1 MRLKIAVLAG
11 DGIGPEVTREAT
23 NILHAVAELGGH
35 HFPFVPGLIGGI
47 AITETG
53 SPLPTATLDAC
64 LESDAVLLGAVGDN
78 KFNDLPPDKRPEAGL
93 LQIRQ
98 ALGGFA
104 NLRPSIGYPAL
115 AENSPLRP
123 EVTKDVDILFVRELL
138 GGLYFGA
145 PRWWNKEAETAINT
159 MVYTKAEVVRVAKV
173 AFELASK
180 RKKKVTSVDKA
191 NVLEV
196 SQLWRATVTEVA
208 KEFPAVTLE
217 HQLVDSM
224 AMHLMNI
231 PRNFDVV
238 LTENLFGD
246 ILSDEAAVITGSLG
260 MLPSATIGGT
270 VNLYEPVHGSAPDI
284 AGTGKANPL
293 GAILTAAMVLRHS
306 AGLERDANAI
316 EAAVVKVLDAGHRTA
331 DIARGN
337 AVGQHLVSTTEMGKL
352 VHQALAQSID
362 QRQAM
367 HAVKPRRANAHHRF
381 TTSISMNNKS
391 GLKTA
396 FDLIACDRCKSVLSL
411 CSCLYC
417 ASI

>member
-1 MRLKIAVLAG
+1 MKLKIAVLAG
-11 DGIGPEVTREAT
+11 DGIGPEVTQQAT
-23 NILHAVAELGGH
+23 NILRAVAELGGH
-35 HFPFVPGLIGGI
+35 DFVFTEGLIGGI

-53 SPLPTATLDAC
+53 SPLPTATLDTA

-78 KFNDLPPDKRPEAGL
+78 KFSALPPDKRPEAGL

-104 NLRPSIGYPAL
+104 NLRPSIAYTAL
-115 AENSPLRP
+115 ADSSPLRP
-123 EVTKDVDILFVRELL
+123 EVTKDVDILFVGELL

-145 PRWWNKEAETAINT
+145 PRWWDHETNEAINT
-159 MVYTKAEVVRVAKV
+159 MRYTKAEVVRVARV

-180 RKKKVTSVDKA
+180 RRQKVTSVDKA

-208 KEFPAVTLE
+208 KDYPSVTLE

-224 AMHLMNI
+224 AMHIMNI

-246 ILSDEAAVITGSLG
+246 ILSDEAGVITGSLG
-260 MLPSATIGGT
+260 MLPSATIGGS

-306 AGLERDANAI
+306 ANLEQDARAI
-316 EAAVVKVLDAGHRTA
+316 EVAVHKVLNAGYRTA
-331 DIARGN
+331 DIARGQQP
-337 AVGQHLVSTTEMGKL
+337 GQTPVSTQEMGKL
-352 VHQALAQSID
+352 VHQALTESID
-362 QRQAM
+362 RRQAM
-367 HAVKPRRANAHHRF
+367 HAV
-381 TTSISMNNKS
+381 
-391 GLKTA
+391 
-396 FDLIACDRCKSVLSL
+396 
-411 CSCLYC
+411 
-417 ASI
+417 

>member
-11 DGIGPEVTREAT
+11 DGIGPEVTAEAT
-23 NILHAVAELGGH
+23 SVLEAVAEFGGH
-35 HFPFVPGLIGGI
+35 EFTFVPGLIGGI

-53 SPLPTATLDAC
+53 GPLPQATLDIA
-64 LESDAVLLGAVGDN
+64 LDSDAVLLGAVGDN
-78 KFNDLPPDKRPEAGL
+78 KFNALPPEKRPEAGL

-104 NLRPSIGYPAL
+104 NLRPSVAYPAL

-123 EVTKDVDILFVRELL
+123 EVTKGADILFVRELL

-145 PRWWNKEAETAINT
+145 PRWWNREDQEAINT
-159 MVYTKAEVVRVAKV
+159 MRYTRGEVVRVAKV
-173 AFELASK
+173 AFELAGK

-208 KEFPAVTLE
+208 KEYPEVTLE

-224 AMHLMNI
+224 AMHLMNT
-231 PRNFDVV
+231 PRSFDVV

-246 ILSDEAAVITGSLG
+246 ILSDESGVITGSLG
-260 MLPSATIGGT
+260 MLPSATIGGK

-306 AGLERDANAI
+306 GGLETDAAAI
-316 EAAVVKVLDAGHRTA
+316 EAAVAQVLEAGHRTA
-331 DIARGN
+331 DIARGG
-337 AVGQHLVSTTEMGKL
+337 AAGQQVASTHEMGKL
-352 VHQALAQSID
+352 VHEALAQALD
-362 QRQAM
+362 RRQSM
-367 HAVKPRRANAHHRF
+367 HAV
-381 TTSISMNNKS
+381 
-391 GLKTA
+391 
-396 FDLIACDRCKSVLSL
+396 
-411 CSCLYC
+411 
-417 ASI
+417 

>member
-23 NILHAVAELGGH
+23 NILRAVAELGGH
-35 HFPFVPGLIGGI
+35 DFTFSEALIGGV
-47 AITETG
+47 AITASG
-53 SPLPTATLDAC
+53 SPLPTATLDLA

-78 KFNDLPPDKRPEAGL
+78 KFNSLTPDKRPEAGL

-104 NLRPSIGYPAL
+104 NLRPSIAYKGLSAS
-115 AENSPLRP
+115 SPLRP
-123 EVTKDVDILFVRELL
+123 EVTEGVDILFVRELL

-145 PRWWNKEAETAINT
+145 PRWWNKDADAPGGGEAINT
-159 MVYTKAEVVRVAKV
+159 MRYTKAEVVRVARI
-173 AFELASK
+173 AFELAAK
-180 RKKKVTSVDKA
+180 RRGKVTSVDKA

-196 SQLWRATVTEVA
+196 SQLWRAAVTEVA
-208 KEFPAVTLE
+208 AEFPGVTLE

-224 AMHLMNI
+224 AMHIMNT

-246 ILSDEAAVITGSLG
+246 ILSDEAGVITGSLG
-260 MLPSATIGGT
+260 MLPSATIGGA

-306 AGLERDANAI
+306 AHLEADAR
-316 EAAVVKVLDAGHRTA
+316 AVELAVHKVLDAGYRTA
-331 DIARGN
+331 DIARGQQP
-337 AVGQHLVSTTEMGKL
+337 GQTPVTITLVSTIQMGKL
-352 VHQALAQSID
+352 VHQALAESID
-362 QRQAM
+362 RRQAM
-367 HAVKPRRANAHHRF
+367 HAV
-381 TTSISMNNKS
+381 
-391 GLKTA
+391 
-396 FDLIACDRCKSVLSL
+396 
-411 CSCLYC
+411 
-417 ASI
+417 

>member
-23 NILHAVAELGGH
+23 NILRAVAELGGH
-35 HFPFVPGLIGGI
+35 DFTFVEGLIGGI

-53 SPLPTATLDAC
+53 SPLPTATLDAA
-64 LESDAVLLGAVGDN
+64 LECDAVLLGAVGDN
-78 KFNDLPPDKRPEAGL
+78 KFNALPPDKRPEAGL

-104 NLRPSIGYPAL
+104 NLRPSIAYTAL
-115 AENSPLRP
+115 SESSPLRP

-145 PRWWNKEAETAINT
+145 PRWWNKETDEAINT
-159 MVYTKAEVVRVAKV
+159 MRYTKSEVVRVARI
-173 AFELASK
+173 AFELAGK
-180 RKKKVTSVDKA
+180 RRNKVTSVDKA

-208 KEFPAVTLE
+208 KDYPAVTLE

-224 AMHLMNI
+224 AMHIMNI

-246 ILSDEAAVITGSLG
+246 ILSDEAGVITGSLG
-260 MLPSATIGGT
+260 MLPSATIGGA

-306 AGLERDANAI
+306 ANLDQDAK
-316 EAAVVKVLDAGHRTA
+316 AVEQAVHKVLDAGYRTA
-331 DIARGN
+331 DIARGQQP
-337 AVGQHLVSTTEMGKL
+337 GQTPVSTQEMGKL
-352 VHQALAQSID
+352 VHQALTESID
-362 QRQAM
+362 RRQAM
-367 HAVKPRRANAHHRF
+367 HAV
-381 TTSISMNNKS
+381 
-391 GLKTA
+391 
-396 FDLIACDRCKSVLSL
+396 
-411 CSCLYC
+411 
-417 ASI
+417 

>member
-11 DGIGPEVTREAT
+11 DGIGPEVTHQAT
-23 NILHAVAELGGH
+23 NILCAVAELGGH
-35 HFPFVPGLIGGI
+35 EFTFVEGLIGGI

-53 SPLPTATLDAC
+53 SPLPTATLDAA
-64 LESDAVLLGAVGDN
+64 LECDAVLLGAVGDN
-78 KFNDLPPDKRPEAGL
+78 KFNALPPDKRPEAGL

-104 NLRPSIGYPAL
+104 NLRPSIAYTAL
-115 AENSPLRP
+115 SESSPLRP

-145 PRWWNKEAETAINT
+145 PRWWDRESNEAINT
-159 MVYTKAEVVRVAKV
+159 MRYTRDEVVRVARV
-173 AFELASK
+173 AFELASN
-180 RKKKVTSVDKA
+180 RRQKVTSVDKA

-208 KEFPAVTLE
+208 KEYPSVTLE

-224 AMHLMNI
+224 AMHIMNI

-246 ILSDEAAVITGSLG
+246 ILSDEAGVITGSLG
-260 MLPSATIGGT
+260 MLPSATIGGA

-306 AGLERDANAI
+306 ANLEQDARAV
-316 EAAVVKVLDAGHRTA
+316 EAAVNKVLDAGYRTA
-331 DIARGN
+331 DIARGQQP
-337 AVGQHLVSTTEMGKL
+337 GQTPVSTQEMGKL
-352 VHQALAQSID
+352 VHQALAESID
-362 QRQAM
+362 RRQAM
-367 HAVKPRRANAHHRF
+367 HAV
-381 TTSISMNNKS
+381 
-391 GLKTA
+391 
-396 FDLIACDRCKSVLSL
+396 
-411 CSCLYC
+411 
-417 ASI
+417 

>member
-11 DGIGPEVTREAT
+11 DGIGPEVTQQAT
-23 NILHAVAELGGH
+23 NILRAVAELGGH
-35 HFPFVPGLIGGI
+35 EFLFVPGLIGGI

-53 SPLPTATLDAC
+53 SPLPTATLDAA
-64 LESDAVLLGAVGDN
+64 LECDAVLLGAVGDN
-78 KFNDLPPDKRPEAGL
+78 KFNALPPDKRPEAGL

-104 NLRPSIGYPAL
+104 NLRPSIAYTAL
-115 AENSPLRP
+115 SDSSPLRP

-145 PRWWNKEAETAINT
+145 PRWWNKEPAVGEQEEAINT
-159 MVYTKAEVVRVAKV
+159 MRYTKAEVVRVARI
-173 AFELASK
+173 AFELAGK
-180 RKKKVTSVDKA
+180 RRSKVTSVDKA

-196 SQLWRATVTEVA
+196 SQLWRTTVTEVA
-208 KEFPAVTLE
+208 NDYPNVTLE

-224 AMHLMNI
+224 AMHIMNI

-246 ILSDEAAVITGSLG
+246 ILSDEAGVITGSLG
-260 MLPSATIGGT
+260 MLPSATIGGA

-306 AGLERDANAI
+306 ANLEQDAK
-316 EAAVVKVLDAGHRTA
+316 AVEMAVHKVLNAGYRTA
-331 DIARGN
+331 DIARGQQP
-337 AVGQHLVSTTEMGKL
+337 GQTPVSTQEMGKL
-352 VHQALAQSID
+352 VHQALAESID
-362 QRQAM
+362 RRQAM
-367 HAVKPRRANAHHRF
+367 HAV
-381 TTSISMNNKS
+381 
-391 GLKTA
+391 
-396 FDLIACDRCKSVLSL
+396 
-411 CSCLYC
+411 
-417 ASI
+417 

>member
-23 NILHAVAELGGH
+23 NILRAVAELGGH
-35 HFPFVPGLIGGI
+35 EFLFVPGLIGGI

-53 SPLPTATLDAC
+53 SPLPTSTLDAA
-64 LESDAVLLGAVGDN
+64 LECDAVLLGAVGDN
-78 KFNDLPPDKRPEAGL
+78 KFNALPPDKRPEAGL

-104 NLRPSIGYPAL
+104 NLRPSIAYAAL
-115 AENSPLRP
+115 AESSPLRP
-123 EVTKDVDILFVRELL
+123 EVIKDADILFVRELL
-138 GGLYFGA
+138 GGLYFGG
-145 PRWWNKEAETAINT
+145 PRWWNKETDEAINT
-159 MVYTKAEVVRVAKV
+159 MRYTKSEVVRVARI
-173 AFELASK
+173 AFELAGK
-180 RKKKVTSVDKA
+180 RRNKVTSVDKA

-208 KEFPAVTLE
+208 KDYPNVTLE

-224 AMHLMNI
+224 AMHIMNI

-246 ILSDEAAVITGSLG
+246 ILSDEAGVITGSLG
-260 MLPSATIGGT
+260 MLPSATIGGQ

-306 AGLERDANAI
+306 ANLEQDAK
-316 EAAVVKVLDAGHRTA
+316 AVEQAVNKVLDAGYRTA
-331 DIARGN
+331 DIARGQQP
-337 AVGQHLVSTTEMGKL
+337 GQTPVTTQEMGKL
-352 VHQALAQSID
+352 VHQALTESID
-362 QRQAM
+362 RRQAM
-367 HAVKPRRANAHHRF
+367 HAV
-381 TTSISMNNKS
+381 
-391 GLKTA
+391 
-396 FDLIACDRCKSVLSL
+396 
-411 CSCLYC
+411 
-417 ASI
+417 

>member
-1 MRLKIAVLAG
+1 MRLKVAVLAG

-23 NILHAVAELGGH
+23 NILRAVAEFGGH
-35 HFPFVPGLIGGI
+35 DFTFVEGLIGGV

-53 SPLPTATLDAC
+53 TPLPTATLDAA
-64 LESDAVLLGAVGDN
+64 LDSEAVLLGAVGDN
-78 KFNDLPPDKRPEAGL
+78 KFNSLTPDKRPEAGL

-104 NLRPSIGYPAL
+104 NLRPSVAYAPL
-115 AENSPLRP
+115 AASSPLRP
-123 EVTKDVDILFVRELL
+123 EVTKDTDILFVRELL
-138 GGLYFGA
+138 GGLYFGQ
-145 PRWWNKEAETAINT
+145 PREWNKTSGRAFNT
-159 MVYTKAEVVRVAKV
+159 MVYTRDEVVRVARI

-180 RKKKVTSVDKA
+180 RRKKVTSVDKA

-208 KEFPAVTLE
+208 KDYPDVTLE

-224 AMHLMNI
+224 AMHIMNI

-246 ILSDEAAVITGSLG
+246 ILSDEAGVITGSLG
-260 MLPSATIGGT
+260 MLPSATIGGQ

-306 AGLERDANAI
+306 ANLEQDAR
-316 EAAVVKVLDAGHRTA
+316 AVEQAVHKVLDVGYRTA
-331 DIARGN
+331 DIARG
-337 AVGQHLVSTTEMGKL
+337 GDTQTVSTQEMGKR
-352 VHQALAQSID
+352 VHQALTESID
-362 QRQAM
+362 RRQAL
-367 HAVKPRRANAHHRF
+367 HAV
-381 TTSISMNNKS
+381 
-391 GLKTA
+391 
-396 FDLIACDRCKSVLSL
+396 
-411 CSCLYC
+411 
-417 ASI
+417 

>member
-1 MRLKIAVLAG
+1 MRLKIAILAG

-23 NILHAVAELGGH
+23 NILRAVAELGGH
-35 HFPFVPGLIGGI
+35 EFLFVPGLIGGI

-53 SPLPTATLDAC
+53 SPLPTATLDAA
-64 LESDAVLLGAVGDN
+64 LECDAVLLGAVGDN
-78 KFNDLPPDKRPEAGL
+78 KFNALPPDKRPEAGL

-104 NLRPSIGYPAL
+104 NLRPSTAYTAL
-115 AENSPLRP
+115 ADSSPLRP

-145 PRWWNKEAETAINT
+145 PRWWNKETDEAINT
-159 MVYTKAEVVRVAKV
+159 MRYTKSEVVRVARI
-173 AFELASK
+173 AFELAGK
-180 RKKKVTSVDKA
+180 RRSKVTSVDKA

-208 KEFPAVTLE
+208 KDYPNVTLE

-224 AMHLMNI
+224 AMHIMNT

-246 ILSDEAAVITGSLG
+246 ILSDEAGVITGSLG
-260 MLPSATIGGT
+260 MLPSATIGGQ

-306 AGLERDANAI
+306 ANLEQDAK
-316 EAAVVKVLDAGHRTA
+316 AVEQAVHKVLNAGYRTA
-331 DIARGN
+331 DILRKQET
-337 AVGQHLVSTTEMGKL
+337 GQQPGQTPVTTQEMGKL
-352 VHQALAQSID
+352 VHQALAESID
-362 QRQAM
+362 RRQAM
-367 HAVKPRRANAHHRF
+367 HAV
-381 TTSISMNNKS
+381 
-391 GLKTA
+391 
-396 FDLIACDRCKSVLSL
+396 
-411 CSCLYC
+411 
-417 ASI
+417 